1 MITILVAATR
11 EVFLLI
17 NNFMLEVLKNL
28 FAYGGFIP
36 QGHCY
41 LWNPELVVL
50 HIVSDF
56 LIAIAYYSIL
66 VTLVYFFR
74 KRVDLPF
81 NWLILLFSASIMAC
95 GTSHVMEIWTL
106 WYPIYWLSGFV
117 KAVTAAISLY
127 TAVKLAS
134 WVPKL
139 LALPSPAQPE
149 EANHKLEREVSDAEA
164 AATLRKEVQAALQES
179 QRWLSTLTE
188 FNPNIL
194 YVYDLIEQRS
204 VYFNRELFVILGYT
218 PEEGQEMGTA
228 FMQNTVHPDDLAR
241 ILEHFQRFENV
252 KDGEILELEHR
263 MRHKNGEWRWI
274 VSRDTVFKRNAEGK
288 PKQILGTA
296 TDITERKVAEEKL
309 RKSEAN
315 LATAQRVAHV
325 GSWEFDIVTQEL
337 SWSDE
342 LFRILG
348 LDSIEPEL
356 AYPQLVELIY
366 PDDRAV
372 FEQVVGYGIASGSS
386 YKIELRIL
394 PPDSHI
400 RYIEARGEAIFND
413 LGQMKT
419 LFGTVLD
426 ITQRKQ
432 AEEVLRQSEARFRE
446 KAQELEL
453 TVLELKRTQAQLIQS
468 EKMSSL
474 GQMVGGIA
482 HEINNP
488 VSFIYGNIDPAMRYA
503 QDLLHLVELY
513 RRHYPQPVAE
523 IAEQMENVDP
533 NFIADDF
540 PKLLASMEEG
550 ADRINQIV
558 LSLQKFSRLD
568 QTGLKRVDIH
578 EGIDNTLLLMQHRL
592 KQQSRRC
599 EIQVIK
605 DYGQLP
611 RVECYPDELNQVFM
625 NLIGN
630 AIDALEESLISGQ
643 PSVASENITDCT
655 QETVY
660 KKPMIRIRTE
670 VIEDKL
676 PKDGLPSGES
686 GFASRI
692 AVSIADNGLGM
703 TPEVQQQIFNPF
715 FTTKP
720 PGKGTGLGLSISYR
734 IVVDGH
740 GGQFLCHSG
749 TGWGT
754 EFVIEM
760 PIAQVKTPLKD
771 CLLPSCVPL

>member
-36 QGHCY
+36 QGYCY
-41 LWNPELVVL
+41 LWKSELMML

-56 LIAIAYYSIL
+56 LIAIAYYSIP

-74 KRVDLPF
+74 KRVDLPL
-81 NWLILLFSASIMAC
+81 NRIILLFSALIIAC

-127 TAVKLAS
+127 TAVELVS
-134 WVPKL
+134 LVPKL
-139 LALPSPAQPE
+139 LALPSPAQLE
-149 EANHKLEREVSDAEA
+149 EANRKLEREISNAEA
-164 AATLRKEVQAALQES
+164 GDTLRKQVQAALQES

-194 YVYDLIEQRS
+194 YVYDLIEQRR
-204 VYFNRELFVILGYT
+204 VYVNRELFVILGYT
-218 PEEGQEMGTA
+218 PEEGQQMGTA
-228 FMQNTVHPDDLAR
+228 FVQNTVHPDDLAR
-241 ILEHFQRFENV
+241 MLEHFKRFENV

-263 MRHKNGEWRWI
+263 MRHKNGEWRWL
-274 VSRDTVFKRNAEGK
+274 VSRDTVFIRNAEGK

-342 LFRILG
+342 LCRILG
-348 LDSIEPEL
+348 LDPIEPEL

-372 FEQVVGYGIASGSS
+372 FEQVVGYGLASGSS
-386 YKIELRIL
+386 YKVELRIL
-394 PPDSHI
+394 PPNSHI
-400 RYIEARGEAIFND
+400 RYIEARGEAIFNE
-413 LGQMKT
+413 LGQVKT

-453 TVLELKRTQAQLIQS
+453 AVLELKRTQAQLIQS

-503 QDLLHLVELY
+503 QDLLHLIELY
-513 RRHYPQPVAE
+513 RRHYPQPIAE
-523 IAEQMENVDP
+523 IAEQMENIDP

-540 PKLLASMEEG
+540 PKLLGSMQQG

-558 LSLQKFSRLD
+558 LSLQNFSRLD

-630 AIDALEESLISGQ
+630 AIDALEESLVSGQ
-643 PSVASENITDCT
+643 PSVGSETITDCT
-655 QETVY
+655 PGTAD
-660 KKPMIRIRTE
+660 KIPMIRIRTE
-670 VIEDKL
+670 VIEDKP
-676 PKDGLPSGES
+676 PKDCPSSGES
-686 GFASRI
+686 RYASRI
-692 AVSIADNGLGM
+692 AVCIADNGLGM

-760 PIAQVKTPLKD
+760 PIAQVKTPLQD
-771 CLLPSCVPL
+771 CLIPTYVPL